1 MIRLLALPLLALPL
15 AGCPALD
22 VMEGKES
29 PYKAAH
35 EARTAL
41 LIPEAEVAT
50 MLDVVAPCHEEFR
63 VRRCVGGQAVEWFY
77 GDAP

>member
-1 MIRLLALPLLALPL
+1 MIRLLTLPLLALPL

-35 EARTAL
+35 EARTSL
-41 LIPEAEVAT
+41 LIPEVEVAT
-50 MLDVVAPCHEEFR
+50 MLDVVAPKQCVVTFR
-63 VRRCVGGQAVEWFY
+63 INRCDEQGNEVDWYYE
-77 GDAP
+77 